1 MVNLPQEPLAQA
13 QNVVH
18 AAQEHCPGLI
28 AAYLHGSVC
37 LGGYVP
43 GRSDLDL
50 LLVSEGSMTR
60 AQRQGFADA
69 LLELH
74 GAPCPVELSVVT
86 REGLDRQPPVC
97 CFHFSE
103 MWAGRYAAH
112 DADNPLLGDDFSDED
127 IPAYYR
133 VARQS
138 GATLLGPEPAALL
151 PEVSDEVFWQSIT
164 QDIEEYDFHAYGMFA
179 SNILT
184 LPRTVS
190 FARLRRVLTKAQA
203 GRWGM
208 EAFPEYADLLRR
220 ALAEYEGGQA
230 QAFTAEEL
238 SAFRADMLRQIA
250 KGLR

>member
-1 MVNLPQEPLAQA
+1 MANLPFEPLAQA
-13 QNVVH
+13 QNVVR
-18 AAQEHCPGLI
+18 AAQAHCPGLI
-28 AAYLHGSVC
+28 AAYLHGSIC

-50 LLVSEGSMTR
+50 LLVSADSMTR
-60 AQRQGFADA
+60 AQREAFADA
-69 LLELH
+69 LLDLH

-86 REGLDRQPPVC
+86 RAGLAQSPPVC

-103 MWAGRYAAH
+103 MWAKRYAAH
-112 DADNPLLGDDFSDED
+112 DADNPLLDNDFPDED

-138 GATLLGPEPAALL
+138 GVTLLGPEPADLL
-151 PEVSDEVFWQSIT
+151 PKVDDEAFWQSIT

-190 FARLRRVLTKAQA
+190 FARLRRVLTKAQG

-208 EAFPEYADLLRR
+208 EVFPEHADLLRR
-220 ALAEYEGGQA
+220 ALAEYESGQA
-230 QAFTAEEL
+230 QVYTPEEL
-238 SAFRADMLRQIA
+238 DAFRADMLRQIA
-250 KGLR
+250 LGLR